1 MSNSSNVR
9 NEIESI
15 VRYVYVN
22 ILKSNISSDTLNSWV
37 NRLTSKQVTLYDFLF
52 TVISPNINSL
62 SISTLIQNLY
72 IGILGKDISMTKNSE
87 LVAVFNNELRKYGNK
102 KRALRKVLLSFVGD
116 ASLKKYCKRLGINA
130 K

>member
-102 KRALRKVLLSFVGD
+102 KRALQKVLLSFVGD

>member
-22 ILKSNISSDTLNSWV
+22 ILESNISSDTLNSWV

>member
-1 MSNSSNVR
+1 MSNSSIVR

>member
-72 IGILGKDISMTKNSE
+72 IGILGKDISITKNSE
-87 LVAVFNNELRKYGNK
+87 YITE
-102 KRALRKVLLSFVGD
+102 
-116 ASLKKYCKRLGINA
+116 
-130 K
+130 

>member
-37 NRLTSKQVTLYDFLF
+37 NRLTSKQVTLYDF
-52 TVISPNINSL
+52 
-62 SISTLIQNLY
+62 Y
-72 IGILGKDISMTKNSE
+72 
-87 LVAVFNNELRKYGNK
+87 
-102 KRALRKVLLSFVGD
+102 LL
-116 ASLKKYCKRLGINA
+116 
-130 K
+130 

>member
-15 VRYVYVN
+15 VMYVYVN

-102 KRALRKVLLSFVGD
+102 KRALQKVLLSFVGD
-116 ASLKKYCKRLGINA
+116 ASLKKYCKRLGINV

>member
-72 IGILGKDISMTKNSE
+72 IGILGKDISITKNSE

-102 KRALRKVLLSFVGD
+102 KRA
-116 ASLKKYCKRLGINA
+116 
-130 K
+130 

>member
-116 ASLKKYCKRLGINA
+116 ASLKKYCKRLGINV

>member
-102 KRALRKVLLSFVGD
+102 KRALQKVLLSFVGD
-116 ASLKKYCKRLGINA
+116 ASLKKYCKRLGINV

>member
-72 IGILGKDISMTKNSE
+72 IGILGKNISMTKNSE

>member
-72 IGILGKDISMTKNSE
+72 IGILGKDISITKNSE

>member
-1 MSNSSNVR
+1 M
-9 NEIESI
+9 
-15 VRYVYVN
+15 
-22 ILKSNISSDTLNSWV
+22 SSDTLNSWV

-87 LVAVFNNELRKYGNK
+87 LVACF
-102 KRALRKVLLSFVGD
+102 
-116 ASLKKYCKRLGINA
+116 
-130 K
+130 